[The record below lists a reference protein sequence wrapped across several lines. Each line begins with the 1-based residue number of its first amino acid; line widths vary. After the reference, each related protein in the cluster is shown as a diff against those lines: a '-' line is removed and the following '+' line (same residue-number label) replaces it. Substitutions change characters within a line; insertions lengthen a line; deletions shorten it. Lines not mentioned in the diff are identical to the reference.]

1 MRQLSNDVREFI
13 DLLNT
18 KNVRYVIVGAWA
30 LAFHGRPRYTGDFDV
45 FVAHDPE
52 NAKKLMEVIREFGFG
67 NTGIEQED
75 FSQEDYVV
83 QLGVAPNRIDL
94 LTGISGVTFEEAWQ
108 SREAGDISGVPVFLI
123 SRDLLIKNKRAANR
137 DKDHGDILL
146 LEKTTPKKK

>member
-18 KNVRYVIVGAWA
+18 KNARYVIVGAWA

-52 NAKKLMEVIREFGFG
+52 NANKLMEVIREFGFG
-67 NTGIEQED
+67 NIGIEQED
-75 FSQEDYVV
+75 FLQEDYVI
-83 QLGVAPNRIDL
+83 QLGMVPNRIDL

-108 SREAGDISGVPVFLI
+108 SRETGDISGVQVFLI
-123 SRDLLIKNKRAANR
+123 SRELLIKNKRAANR
-137 DKDHGDILL
+137 DKDRGDVLL
-146 LEKTTPKKK
+146 LEKTKPKNS